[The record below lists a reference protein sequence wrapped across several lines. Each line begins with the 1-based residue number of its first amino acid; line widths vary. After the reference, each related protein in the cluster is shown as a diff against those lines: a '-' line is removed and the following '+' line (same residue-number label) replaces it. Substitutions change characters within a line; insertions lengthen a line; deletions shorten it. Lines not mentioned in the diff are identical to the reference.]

1 MILSLRPTNHSQSSN
16 DGRASG
22 GDVSSKTP
30 PNNPGRPPRASPPR
44 EGSLAEPRG
53 SAPRPTSRNSTGASW
68 IRRRLPPPSSP
79 SGGLRPGGRGSP
91 QSFTSGGLAVDDLPH
106 PCGRPRTPSGQLALL
121 LSGSPFLRVSLRR
134 TPRSPSG
141 QLGAGLGGRDRPPS
155 SDVSFAS
162 GGRGRSCFALA
173 LRMYE
178 QVQLAGPQQ
187 PPADERPAPSEYGVH
202 PSGGR
207 ARFASLRWSTSVVRV
222 VRRII
227 NVVICECGG
236 AGTSPRCRE
245 GAQHTMF
252 KVDVVDVVRSTRTT
266 GP

>member
-53 SAPRPTSRNSTGASW
+53 SAPRHVT
-68 IRRRLPPPSSP
+68 RLALVGSGVVFLLLPHPPGDFVPAAGDLRSPSPPAGLLSMISLTLADGLARPPGSSP
-79 SGGLRPGGRGSP
+79 SCSQGLPS
-91 QSFTSGGLAVDDLPH
+91 SASASGGLLARPPGSSGPGPGPGPVQYLLP
-106 PCGRPRTPSGQLALL
+106 LL
-121 LSGSPFLRVSLRR
+121 LPPADGAARASHSLCGCTSRSSLPVRNSLRR
-134 TPRSPSG
+134 TNGRRRRSTASIPPG
-141 QLGAGLGGRDRPPS
+141 DGL
-155 SDVSFAS
+155 
-162 GGRGRSCFALA
+162 
-173 LRMYE
+173 
-178 QVQLAGPQQ
+178 
-187 PPADERPAPSEYGVH
+187 
-202 PSGGR
+202 
-207 ARFASLRWSTSVVRV
+207 ASLRWSTSVVRV

>member
-1 MILSLRPTNHSQSSN
+1 MRPTNHSQSSN

-53 SAPRPTSRNSTGASW
+53 SAPRHVT
-68 IRRRLPPPSSP
+68 RLALVGSGVVFLLLPHPPGDFVPAAGDLRSPSPPAGLLSMISLTLADGLARPPGSSP
-79 SGGLRPGGRGSP
+79 SCSQGLPS
-91 QSFTSGGLAVDDLPH
+91 SASASGGLLARPPGSSGPGPGPVQYLLP
-106 PCGRPRTPSGQLALL
+106 LL
-121 LSGSPFLRVSLRR
+121 LPPADGAARASHSLCGCTSRSSLPVRNSLRR
-134 TPRSPSG
+134 TNGRRRRSTASIPPG
-141 QLGAGLGGRDRPPS
+141 DGL
-155 SDVSFAS
+155 
-162 GGRGRSCFALA
+162 
-173 LRMYE
+173 
-178 QVQLAGPQQ
+178 
-187 PPADERPAPSEYGVH
+187 
-202 PSGGR
+202 
-207 ARFASLRWSTSVVRV
+207 ASLRWSTSVVRV